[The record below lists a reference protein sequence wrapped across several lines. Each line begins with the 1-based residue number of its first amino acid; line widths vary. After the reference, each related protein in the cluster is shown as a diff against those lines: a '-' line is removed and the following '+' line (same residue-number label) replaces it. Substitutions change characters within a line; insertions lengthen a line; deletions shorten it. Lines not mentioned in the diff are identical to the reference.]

1 MATVSVLVA
10 RPIAGAQMTM
20 VLRDGTKIPIRA
32 PREFASEET
41 ATFEE
46 ISRSGMKPFRRKT
59 GLGLASHSFDQ
70 MVTKRDWTEDVEY
83 QIERF
88 RQIAREGTPFR
99 LSGGSSTEGGRWFTA
114 EKMTV
119 KVTQRTPA
127 GKIARA
133 SLSWQ
138 LVEEVEADI
147 LKVGTTVSPPGS
159 TKPGTVKRVGS
170 LTVVPAG
177 STASVG
183 VQRAHTYA
191 AGENLWDLAERYLGD
206 PLRWEEIVRINPT
219 KIPNPD
225 RIKPGTVL
233 QIPRK

>member
-10 RPIAGAQMTM
+10 RPIAGATSTM

-32 PREFASEET
+32 PRESSSEET

-46 ISRSGMKPFRRKT
+46 ISRSGMKPFRRRT
-59 GLGLASHSFDQ
+59 GLGLASHSFEQ
-70 MVTKRDWTEDVEY
+70 TVTKRDWTDHVEY
-83 QIERF
+83 EVERF

-99 LSGGSSTEGGRWFTA
+99 ISGGAISETGTWFTA

-119 KVTQRTPA
+119 KITQKTPA

-133 SLSWQ
+133 TLSWQ
-138 LVEEVEADI
+138 LVEVSDAEI
-147 LKVGTTVSPPGS
+147 LKVSTTASSGV
-159 TKPGTVKRVGS
+159 KPGTVTRVGS

-177 STASVG
+177 SSASVG
-183 VQRAHTYA
+183 VQRSHTYT
-191 AGENLWDLAERYLGD
+191 AGESLWDLAERYLGD
-206 PLRWEEIVRINPT
+206 PLRWPEIVAINKS

-225 RIKPGTVL
+225 RIKSGTVL
-233 QIPRK
+233 YIPKK